1 MARTKSSAGI
11 NSDGTAQPH
20 VLVPPQRS
28 AGRKKSSDD
37 GNSAGGR
44 KKKAKTTPPTSS
56 TSASAAA
63 TVPTVP
69 PCPPTNNENAC
80 CWSHLGACIFQFQRP
95 VQCQR
100 DGCDRPVH
108 HLCHITWRSLNEH
121 PEIAEWYCPWHDEYA
136 SVSTAFC
143 TAASSSANTA
153 IPILPPIHITDKYEE
168 RNELDKYALVAK
180 HRNSCTWSDVV
191 PCNLSAVKPRTCVGS
206 DGGGG
211 CDNLAHLD
219 CQQLWETIHGINH
232 SSDDDDSD
240 DDNDEER
247 NNKYMR
253 KRRSLPVYCTDHH
266 PDYAAYRLELEN
278 NIEAVAIESVEDLMD
293 GFGIDA
299 ELGDSIPIDE
309 AVTDATNGHESEP
322 VLYCDDNEDNDDHNS
337 DSDGNG
343 SDSDGNAGEEIDQH
357 NNYLKEVRAEQNEH
371 YLDYVDS
378 DDEGEEFQLEEDAD
392 DDLSRLWM
400 PRGGR
405 PIEGAPQGWAPPF
418 GAPPGWS
425 YVPKYDGP
433 SIEEIDNPG
442 KWNLWSFTESF
453 DKKHRYIA
461 HTTPAGAR
469 VVPANDAGERI
480 INGWHFHYNGWKPD
494 TFDEG
499 TYARTGAAK
508 GNMKPTSRRGILD
521 IDRLKAHGL
530 TKEIAWND
538 PMFFWQ
544 LLFPIAD
551 PSVSGVA
558 NDTRIPYISHATACT
573 NGYSGYEGGGSDAA
587 GHKFEQVTEAEMVH
601 WTAVPIRH
609 GAYDGKAG
617 SIYRRWDRDDLR
629 YDTTIAKAMTKT
641 RWTAIKRYFKLN
653 NNGIENDRG
662 EPGYD
667 PCVKYDHVYKC
678 MVNNLNYFTLKA
690 DSDASIDETTWGFGG
705 FTGECGGRLLNK
717 PFSKGGQ
724 TVMIFDI
731 NRRFPRAY
739 EHRHPL
745 HQSTGRVG
753 MTAKGPA
760 EVVRLITQL
769 DGLTVGNEA
778 LTLTYNH
785 PSGVKKRN
793 RILQQRQIYTKQPHI
808 TGDNFFSSDTIMD
821 FAGEKGYGMT
831 FTCRR
836 DRYPTGLKDYVH
848 HQPGTGQNVK
858 AKAMRFEMPIV
869 AIKQVKASGEKKAYT
884 KTLVSF
890 QSTGSTNI
898 LGVNNLPGVS
908 LYVGQKQRGRKNNK
922 RLWGTEM
929 NEARETYLKHY
940 NAIDMADHMIK
951 NAGAKYITFKYW
963 HAPYLHG
970 LALGLVIAYDMY
982 LECVEG
988 FLDKEWKLPKRKIMS
1003 FQQFRSLLSGQ
1014 MLAYN
1019 PQLNKYM
1026 GDETFRT
1033 YKKQTKKQRSSL
1045 DSNEQTEQEDVPK
1058 EFHEEYEKASTGK
1071 WPRCCN
1077 SADDMR
1083 AHVQSIKKTKGSNR
1097 HPCEVCGAAT
1107 TWRCMLCSKSTALC
1121 VFTNR
1126 NWNGLQCVTKYHSHE
1141 FFGLSRSDYKNVYCR
1156 SVDAWKPP
1164 LERACERNKNAINRI
1179 LKKAGTITSS
1189 NDAMNNNED
1198 DDDDDGDD
1206 NEQE

>member
-56 TSASAAA
+56 TSASAVA

-278 NIEAVAIESVEDLMD
+278 NIEAVDIKSVEDLMD

-573 NGYSGYEGGGSDAA
+573 N
-587 GHKFEQVTEAEMVH
+587 
-601 WTAVPIRH
+601 
-609 GAYDGKAG
+609 
-617 SIYRRWDRDDLR
+617 
-629 YDTTIAKAMTKT
+629 
-641 RWTAIKRYFKLN
+641 
-653 NNGIENDRG
+653 
-662 EPGYD
+662 
-667 PCVKYDHVYKC
+667 
-678 MVNNLNYFTLKA
+678 
-690 DSDASIDETTWGFGG
+690 
-705 FTGECGGRLLNK
+705 
-717 PFSKGGQ
+717 
-724 TVMIFDI
+724 
-731 NRRFPRAY
+731 
-739 EHRHPL
+739 
-745 HQSTGRVG
+745 G